1 MRRILLVLAIAIPTA
16 ALAVPKIQGC
26 PIMPAD
32 NVWNAPVNTLPVH
45 PNSAS
50 YLATMNATKSFHMD
64 FGSGLYLGNTFG
76 IPFNVVPG
84 SQPRVPVAFDVPDE
98 SDPGPYPI
106 PPGALVEGYP
116 NPDPNSDQHVLILD
130 KDNCVLYETYF
141 SATSNGGASWT
152 AFSGAKFD
160 LRSNELRPDT
170 FTSADAAGL
179 PILPGLVRYDEA
191 AAGLVGHALRFT
203 MNNTANSYV
212 WPAKHMASNK
222 TTPFLPPM
230 GLRLRMKASVNIAG
244 LAPRPKAIAQAMK
257 TYGIILADNGSDWF
271 VSGTQDDLWDNNEL
285 STINSL
291 LRGSDFE
298 VVDTSSMIVN
308 LASGKVA
315 NPACGTGDTDGDGV
329 PDCVDVTEGLN
340 PAVKDNDVFGN
351 SRLFAMQQYRDFL
364 SREGDAAGIHGWTD
378 TMQAGTARAAVVES
392 FFNSAEFQGVIAP
405 VARLYFAYFLRI
417 PDYGGLT
424 FWINYYRAGNA
435 LAAVSQAFATSQ
447 EFVDRYGA
455 LDNPQFVDLVYQN
468 VLGRAADAG
477 GRAFWLGQL
486 NGGMTRGAMM
496 IGFSESPEYKAAIA
510 SEVYVTMMY
519 VGMLRRAPDTGGF
532 NFWMGYIDAGNSGQ
546 TLIGGFLG
554 APEYHNRF
562 LP

>member
-1 MRRILLVLAIAIPTA
+1 MRRYLLLLSILIPAA
-16 ALAVPKIQGC
+16 ALAVPKIQNC
-26 PIMPAD
+26 PVLPAD
-32 NVWNAPVNTLPVH
+32 NVWNTRVDTLPVH
-45 PNSAS
+45 ANSAS
-50 YLATMNATKSFHMD
+50 YLATMNPTKGFHMD
-64 FGSGLYLGNTFG
+64 FGGGLYLGNTFG
-76 IPFNVVPG
+76 IPYNVVPG
-84 SQPRVPVAFDVPDE
+84 SQPRVPVIFDVPGE

-106 PPGALVEGYP
+106 PPGALIEGYP
-116 NPDPNSDQHVLILD
+116 NPDPNSDQHVLIVD
-130 KDNCVLYETYF
+130 KDDCVLYETYF
-141 SATSNGGASWT
+141 SMTPNGGASWT

-203 MNNTANSYV
+203 MVNTANSYV
-212 WPAKHMASNK
+212 WPAKHQASSK

-230 GLRLRMKASVNIAG
+230 GLRLRMKSSVNIAG
-244 LAPRPKAIAQAMK
+244 LAPRPRAIAQAMK

-271 VSGTQDDLWDNNEL
+271 VSGTQDDRWDNNEL
-285 STINSL
+285 ATINSL
-291 LRGSDFE
+291 LKGSDFE

-308 LASGKVA
+308 LASGRVA
-315 NPACGTGDTDGDGV
+315 NPDCSVGDTDGDGV

-340 PAVKDNDVFGN
+340 PSVKDNDVFAN

-364 SREGDAAGIHGWTD
+364 SREGDAAGVHGWTD
-378 TMQAGTARAAVVES
+378 AIQSGTTRAAVAEN

-424 FWINYYRAGNA
+424 FWIGQFRAGVSFA
-435 LAAVSQAFATSQ
+435 AISDAFAVSAEFTS
-447 EFVDRYGA
+447 RYGA
-455 LDNPQFVDLVYQN
+455 LTNSQFVDLVYQN

-477 GRAFWLGQL
+477 GKSFWLGQL
-486 NGGMTRGAMM
+486 DGGMSRGTMM
-496 IGFSESPEYKAAIA
+496 TGFSESAEFKASIYN
-510 SEVYVTMMY
+510 ETYVTMMY
-519 VGMLRRAPDTGGF
+519 VGMLKRAPDTGGF
-532 NFWMGYIDAGNSGQ
+532 TFWVGYLDQGNSGQ
-546 TLIGGFLG
+546 ALINGFLG
-554 APEYHNRF
+554 AQEYRSRF